1 MITNLIKY
9 IKIYTN
15 KYAILK
21 NQILLINLEVVKK
34 HTKNII

>member
-9 IKIYTN
+9 IKIDTN